1 MYNTKYKQVAS
12 GMGEWEQG
20 WEWEKQLFCPIV
32 WLHIHAVIAFF
43 FSSLFLMYYKCE
55 NHFILFYY
63 THRGL
68 THALVQFRFFFLL
81 SSHLSLT
88 LLLLMPFLFFL
99 FLADFYFCSFNFFS
113 IVTACCWCRIMK
125 MIFLLALSISYN
137 NSRSSIQRFGW
148 NILA

>member
-1 MYNTKYKQVAS
+1 MYNTTYKQVAS
-12 GMGEWEQG
+12 GMTEWEQG

-43 FSSLFLMYYKCE
+43 FSSSFLMYYKCE

-88 LLLLMPFLFFL
+88 LLLLMPFFFSSFFL
-99 FLADFYFCSFNFFS
+99 QIFIFVPLIFFFYCYGLLLMSHNENDFSS
-113 IVTACCWCRIMK
+113 SSEHIV
-125 MIFLLALSISYN
+125 
-137 NSRSSIQRFGW
+137 QQ
-148 NILA
+148 